1 MKALTTAQARQKA
14 AKLKQVLEELKSPT
28 NRFAINITRL
38 RTINGLCEDER
49 VLRQFAF
56 YIAVKNF
63 PKAMV
68 NPNLSDEIKEAI
80 TRSMELMDA
89 NLENPLEQGIIEM
102 RQLHHQLQNLQNQT
116 SHVHW
121 NTVVRSIPYWD
132 VYMVEACVYCFITKN
147 NPTLGYELARDY
159 CQKYNPSYGTGLL
172 PESIPF
178 LEDVAGFWEKWLNL
192 HEANAN

>member
-1 MKALTTAQARQKA
+1 MKTLTTAQAQQKV

-38 RTINGLCEDER
+38 RIINSLCEDER

-56 YIAVKNF
+56 SIAERNF
-63 PKAMV
+63 PKVMG
-68 NPNLSDEIKEAI
+68 NPNLPDEIKEAI
-80 TRSMELMDA
+80 TRSMELMSA
-89 NLENPLEQGIIEM
+89 NLENPLEQNINEM

-116 SHVHW
+116 RQVHW

-132 VYMVEACVYCFITKN
+132 VYMVEACIHCFITKN

-159 CQKYNPSYGTGLL
+159 CQKYNSSFGSGLI

-178 LEDVAGFWEKWLNL
+178 LEDVVGFWGKWL
-192 HEANAN
+192 AFY